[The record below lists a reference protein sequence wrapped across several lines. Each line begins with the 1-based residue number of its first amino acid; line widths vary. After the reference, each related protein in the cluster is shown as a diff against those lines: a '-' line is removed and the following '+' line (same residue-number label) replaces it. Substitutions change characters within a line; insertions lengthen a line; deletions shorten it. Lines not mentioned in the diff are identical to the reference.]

1 MSDDTLPKWVKP
13 LLEFGPVIVFF
24 IAYMRMKETAYV
36 IGGSDYQGFIVVT
49 ALFVPLLLVC
59 TAILWKLTGKIS
71 PMQIMTVVLVTVFGG
86 LTVWLNDDRFIKM
99 KPTLIYLIFGG
110 ILGIGLLRGQSYLR
124 VVMQEALPMQD
135 VGWMILTRRA
145 TGFFFGLAVLNE
157 VIWRSFSTDIWV
169 YFKTFGLTLA
179 LFAFFMTQGSLLAK
193 YSLNKVDTRRD
204 G

>member
-1 MSDDTLPKWVKP
+1 MSDDKLPKWVKP
-13 LLEFGPVIVFF
+13 LLEFGPVIAFF
-24 IAYMRMKETAYV
+24 VAYMRMKETVYTIA
-36 IGGSDYQGFIVVT
+36 GSDYQGFIIVT
-49 ALFVPLLLVC
+49 ALFVPLLLIC

-110 ILGIGLLRGQSYLR
+110 ILGVGLLRGQSYLR

-135 VGWMILTRRA
+135 AGWMILTRRA
-145 TGFFFGLAVLNE
+145 TGFFFSLAVLNE

-169 YFKTFGLTLA
+169 YFKTFGLTVA
-179 LFAFFMTQGSLLAK
+179 LFAFFMMQGSLLAK
-193 YSLNKVDTRRD
+193 YAVHKN

>member
-1 MSDDTLPKWVKP
+1 MSDDKLPKWVKP
-13 LLEFGPVIVFF
+13 LLEFGPVIAFF
-24 IAYMRMKETAYV
+24 VAYMRMKETVYTIA
-36 IGGSDYQGFIVVT
+36 GSDYQGFIVVT
-49 ALFVPLLLVC
+49 ALFVPLLLIC
-59 TAILWKLTGKIS
+59 TAVLWKLTGKIS

-110 ILGIGLLRGQSYLR
+110 ILGVGLLRGQSYLR

-135 VGWMILTRRA
+135 AGWMILTRRA
-145 TGFFFGLAVLNE
+145 TGFFFSLAVLNE

-169 YFKTFGLTLA
+169 YFKTFGLTVA
-179 LFAFFMTQGSLLAK
+179 LFAFFMMQGTLLAK
-193 YSLNKVDTRRD
+193 YAVQKN